1 MPASQ
6 KELVDAASLA
16 VPSVRA
22 SSAVHVALVSDPI
35 DVPRLLQH
43 VTHDSVGAVTLFLGT
58 VRDLN
63 DGREV
68 SGIDYEAYG
77 AMALSELQA
86 IATEVHALLPGLFLA
101 VEHRVGT
108 LSLGDVSVAIAAGHP
123 HRAQAYAA
131 SRDVI
136 EAIKKRVPIWKRE
149 HYTAGDWAWVDP
161 THVNPPQVNSA
172 RGDSVQGAP

>member
-1 MPASQ
+1 M
-6 KELVDAASLA
+6 
-16 VPSVRA
+16 
-22 SSAVHVALVSDPI
+22 HVALVSDAI
-35 DVPRLLQH
+35 DVQGLLRR

-68 SGIDYEAYG
+68 LGIDYESYG

-86 IATEVHALLPGLFLA
+86 IASEVQAALPGLFLA

-108 LSLGDVSVAIAAGHP
+108 LTLGDVSVAIAAGHP
-123 HRAQAYAA
+123 HRAEAYGA

-149 HYTAGDWAWVDP
+149 HYTTGDWAWVDP
-161 THVNPPQVNSA
+161 TKVDAPQVQSA
-172 RGDSVQGAP
+172 PGDPVQAAS